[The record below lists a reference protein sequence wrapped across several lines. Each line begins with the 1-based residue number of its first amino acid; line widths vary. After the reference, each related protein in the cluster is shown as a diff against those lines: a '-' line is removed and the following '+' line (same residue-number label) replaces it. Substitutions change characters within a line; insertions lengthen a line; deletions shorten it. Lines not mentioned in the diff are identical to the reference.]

1 MTKEQ
6 LIQLANMLPSGAEVH
21 FSIDVGDPNDDSEDR
36 VFVDEF
42 DEIKRICGN
51 KYVFCGRASGYNF

>member
-6 LIQLANMLPSGAEVH
+6 LIQLANMLPSGAEVQL
-21 FSIDVGDPNDDSEDR
+21 SINISDPNDDSEDR

-42 DEIKRICGN
+42 DEIKRISGN
-51 KYVFCGRASGYNF
+51 KFVICAKASGYNF

>member
-6 LIQLANMLPSGAEVH
+6 LIQLADMLPSGAEVQ
-21 FSIDVGDPNDDSEDR
+21 FSIDVGDPNDDSQDR

-42 DEIKRICGN
+42 DEIKRISGN
-51 KYVFCGRASGYNF
+51 KYVFCGQASGYNF